1 MAKGPGSRWS
11 WPAHG
16 RKSSIVSP
24 RTVGDLSRAV
34 LSVEYV
40 FDGEQDSSERDEEE
54 MRRRERLVVEAE
66 EWERDV
72 SNRL

>member
-1 MAKGPGSRWS
+1 M
-11 WPAHG
+11 
-16 RKSSIVSP
+16 
-24 RTVGDLSRAV
+24 